1 MSGSA
6 GSGSPTHRVRGACD
20 ECEPMPAVPCP
31 LAGCSEE
38 HELRRAKNKRASAFI
53 NCPTWGSSIIWFR
66 SPAASEFLN
75 ANNGGASL
83 PIRENPAESDDEP
96 LPREPRNPNFRPT
109 ITPDPTRVTHL
120 TGVLERLRAAR
131 LLREERE
138 RLEAQGIDSGN

>member
-75 ANNGGASL
+75 ANNGGGRT
-83 PIRENPAESDDEP
+83 IENPSRA
-96 LPREPRNPNFRPT
+96 PT
-109 ITPDPTRVTHL
+109 VQ
-120 TGVLERLRAAR
+120 EERAAR
-131 LLREERE
+131 
-138 RLEAQGIDSGN
+138 SGFGGATEDPNDD